1 MRRDLVFLSEMID
14 AAEQA
19 MALVAGRSIGDIE
32 GDRRTR
38 DALLWNVTVLG
49 EAANR
54 VSELTRNRF
63 PGIPW
68 QEPTRLRNR
77 VVHGYWSIDVEIVHT
92 TATDKLPDLVAM
104 LRAALAELSG
114 DDAGESI
121 EPHNQGEA

>member
-54 VSELTRNRF
+54 VSELTQTAF
-63 PGIPW
+63 PGFRGRSRPGYEIEWFTGPAPGRAVSPATRVRRRRTRPIPAGSSLKALFA
-68 QEPTRLRNR
+68 RLP
-77 VVHGYWSIDVEIVHT
+77 
-92 TATDKLPDLVAM
+92 A
-104 LRAALAELSG
+104 
-114 DDAGESI
+114 
-121 EPHNQGEA
+121 

>member
-1 MRRDLVFLSEMID
+1 MRRDLVFLSEMIN

-19 MALVAGRSIGDIE
+19 MALVAGRSIGAIE

-63 PGIPW
+63 PGISW

-77 VVHGYWSIDVEIVHT
+77 VVHGARTRSRTVPSNPGPASA
-92 TATDKLPDLVAM
+92 TANQTDPGRVFTQGP
-104 LRAALAELSG
+104 LRSVT
-114 DDAGESI
+114 SMRRR
-121 EPHNQGEA
+121 

>member
-63 PGIPW
+63 PGISW

-77 VVHGYWSIDVEIVHT
+77 VVHGARTRSRTVPSNPGPASA
-92 TATDKLPDLVAM
+92 TANQTDPGRVFTQGP
-104 LRAALAELSG
+104 LRSVT
-114 DDAGESI
+114 SMRRR
-121 EPHNQGEA
+121 

>member
-1 MRRDLVFLSEMID
+1 MID

-19 MALVAGRSIGDIE
+19 IALVAGRSIGDIE

-38 DALLWNVTVLG
+38 DALLWNVSVLG

-54 VSELTRNRF
+54 VSELTQTAF
-63 PGIPW
+63 PGFPGRSRPGY
-68 QEPTRLRNR
+68 ER

-104 LRAALAELSG
+104 LRAALVELSG
-114 DDAGESI
+114 DDAGEST